1 MIISSGSLK
10 FKKITTIKG
19 KSLRPTSNKV
29 RQAIFNILK
38 HKLNMD
44 KWKSQSFMLDAF
56 AGTGIVAFE
65 ALSRGLLNATLI
77 EKERKTFT
85 HLVENVN
92 NLGLSKRVNTINDNF
107 LKIKNFSYKYKLIYL
122 DPPYYKDIINQSL
135 EKIMDMKLLEKKSII
150 ICETEKNFNFDENKK
165 KYIIFNKIYGVVKLT
180 FFKYI

>member
-1 MIISSGSLK
+1 MIISAGSLK

-44 KWKSQSFMLDAF
+44 KWKNKSFMLDAF

-65 ALSRGLLNATLI
+65 ALSRGLFNATLI
-77 EKERKTFT
+77 EKEREIFK

-92 NLGLSKRVNTINDNF
+92 SLGLSHRINTINDNF
-107 LKIKNFSYKYKLIYL
+107 LNLKNFSCKYKLIYL
-122 DPPYYKDIINQSL
+122 DPPYYKNIINQSI
-135 EKIMDMKLLEKKSII
+135 EKIMDMNLLEKQSII
-150 ICETEKNFNFDENKK
+150 ICETERNFNFNENKK

-180 FFKYI
+180 FLKYI